1 MADTKAAEEVPRV
14 EEEAKVCRRMQLP
27 PTLHERT
34 VRWLHTLVFRHELA
48 QQPAAAAAAA
58 ATDAATQAAAQPAC
72 GDAPAMTNAEKVT
85 KAKEIVTQQV
95 TEAKSAMDK
104 VKSLFGAK

>member
-1 MADTKAAEEVPRV
+1 
-14 EEEAKVCRRMQLP
+14 MQLP
-27 PTLHERT
+27 PTLHDRT
-34 VRWLHTLVFRHELA
+34 VRWLHTLAFRHALA

-58 ATDAATQAAAQPAC
+58 ATDAATQASATQASH
-72 GDAPAMTNAEKVT
+72 APAMTTTEKVT